1 VTAELINLRRARKA
15 KARSAA
21 AVEAAE
27 NRRRFGLS
35 KSARALDAAEKGLA
49 DRNFEAHRR
58 DRDQCPDDVDER

>member
-35 KSARALDAAEKGLA
+35 KSARALNTAEKALA

-58 DRDQCPDDVDER
+58 DRVQCPDDVDER